1 MIIRRRVIDNDIENK
16 IITGIITN
24 TAFARK
30 IIPSLRSEYFSTP
43 YASIVFDWCK
53 EYFKTYQD
61 SPSKHIQDIY
71 EDHKSILD
79 EVNANLIAN
88 FLSRLSGNYE
98 SSGNFNA
105 DYLYDQSMEH
115 IEAKAIKITA
125 ERALAY
131 LEKGKLDKARNE
143 FLNHKKISQD
153 CATWVNPFDPKFI
166 RETFYEEEQGTDNVF
181 IFPGALGKM
190 SGWHKRGWLVSVLA
204 PKKRGKSFLLME
216 MAYRAFLNRKKVM
229 IFSLEMSEKRIEKRL
244 LRRITAEGKFDGEY
258 LYPCFDCYHNQ
269 SGSCKKVQRTNRI
282 ALLNSEGNKPPFDK
296 SMRYRPCT
304 ACRGDKDFQVATWYE
319 VKRRSKQSVERS
331 VRKAKA
337 LTRMYGDNMRLKS
350 FPAGTASIN
359 DLKSILDSLE
369 YTEGWVPDCIVVDYA
384 DILKPIDAR
393 IFDER
398 AKSNESWV
406 GMKGM
411 ADQRHCLVI
420 TATQGNK
427 RSIESKNIKQTD
439 YSEDI
444 RKGAHIDLGY
454 GISQTPEEKFESVM
468 RVGVLEHR
476 DEDASEYQQALIL
489 QQRGVGQVLLD
500 SEIVGKVNFT
510 EDETG
515 LIGMMQKED
524 E

>member
-61 SPSKHIQDIY
+61 SPAKHIQDIY
-71 EDHKSILD
+71 EDRKTFLD
-79 EVNANLIAN
+79 DVNSELIAN
-88 FLSRLSGNYE
+88 FLARLSGNYE
-98 SSGNFNA
+98 ALENFNA
-105 DYLYDQSMEH
+105 DYLYDQSMIH
-115 IEAKAIKITA
+115 IETKAIKITA

-143 FLNHKKISQD
+143 FLNHKKIAQD
-153 CATWVNPFDPKFI
+153 CASWVNPFDPKFI

-181 IFPGALGKM
+181 MFPGALGRM

-216 MAYRAFLNRKKVM
+216 MAYRAFLNRKKVI
-229 IFSLEMSEKRIEKRL
+229 IFSLEMSEKRIERRL
-244 LRRITAEGKFDGEY
+244 LSRITAEGKHGGEY
-258 LYPCFDCYHNQ
+258 LYPCFDCIHNQ
-269 SGSCKKVQRTNRI
+269 NGSCKKVQRVNKF
-282 ALLNSEGNKPPFDK
+282 ALLNSEGNKPSFDK
-296 SMRYRPCT
+296 SMRYKPC
-304 ACRGDKDFQVATWYE
+304 AVCRGTKDYQVATWYE
-319 VKRRSKQSVERS
+319 IKKRNKQSVERS

-337 LTRMYGDNMRLKS
+337 LTRMYGDNFRLKS
-350 FPAGTASIN
+350 YPAGTANIN
-359 DLKSILDSLE
+359 DIKSVLDALE
-369 YTEGWVPDCIVVDYA
+369 YTESWTPDCIVVDYA

-393 IFDER
+393 IHDER
-398 AKSNESWV
+398 AKSNESWIAL
-406 GMKGM
+406 KGM
-411 ADQRHCLVI
+411 ADQRHCLVL

-427 RSIESKNIKQTD
+427 KSIDSKNIKQTD

-454 GISQTPEEKFESVM
+454 GISQTNEEKIESVM
-468 RVGVLEHR
+468 RISILEHR

-500 SEIVGKVNFT
+500 SELVGRISFENDEIGLFDMMKG
-510 EDETG
+510 EDE
-515 LIGMMQKED
+515 
-524 E
+524 